1 MLPRSEHESAI
12 EQVEGKIK
20 NLNNCVD
27 DIYNRYVATDIYLEK
42 YLPYNTFVKF
52 IEVLNIALDI
62 DQVKRLENYVAVS
75 L

>member
-1 MLPRSEHESAI
+1 M
-12 EQVEGKIK
+12 
-20 NLNNCVD
+20 
-27 DIYNRYVATDIYLEK
+27 ATDIYLEK

-75 L
+75 LQNYLAEILLDMGR